1 MQFMVLTE
9 RDTTNFTEADFAEVI
24 PAETE
29 AVRSLYADGLIRQIW
44 LRGDTR
50 GACFLMEADSLEAA
64 RSTVAELPI
73 ARKNM
78 SSFTIVPLN
87 PYGGFGPR

>member
-9 RDTTNFTEADFAEVI
+9 RDTATFTEADFAEVV

-29 AVRSLYADGLIRQIW
+29 AVRTLYSQGVVRQIW

-50 GACFLMEADSLEAA
+50 GACFLMEAASLREAEEI
-64 RSTVAELPI
+64 VGGLPI

-78 SSFTIVPLN
+78 SSFTIVPLG